1 MLILT
6 VYSWHHYL
14 KGNLLKGKRNR
25 RLDTLLARLFDALEH
40 FQYRHDRQ
48 ELGFEGKDL
57 VSLRLAKME
66 SDARIIPESSISVRV
81 SQLVSSPIVPISLT
95 VLRLTDAT
103 NRRNFSRKFRGCIQ
117 IHEIRDT
124 VADKSWNGTLC

>member
-40 FQYRHDRQ
+40 FQYCHDRQ

-66 SDARIIPESSISVRV
+66 SDARREQEELLDLYKRALGMMV
-81 SQLVSSPIVPISLT
+81 
-95 VLRLTDAT
+95 
-103 NRRNFSRKFRGCIQ
+103 
-117 IHEIRDT
+117 
-124 VADKSWNGTLC
+124 